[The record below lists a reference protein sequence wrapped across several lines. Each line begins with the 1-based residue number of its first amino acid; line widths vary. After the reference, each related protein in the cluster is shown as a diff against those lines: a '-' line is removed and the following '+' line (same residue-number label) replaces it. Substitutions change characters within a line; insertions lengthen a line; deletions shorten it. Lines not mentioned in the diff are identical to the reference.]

1 MRVLPAGELGLAWT
15 SGARAHDESRRTVQK
30 AAGRA
35 PPAGGETAGPCLP
48 AVWETLDLLPYMIW
62 QLPRA
67 AFVQYHSCAGGCGW
81 TGPWDGRMSL
91 KTQTSRPVLLFL
103 AVVLLENS
111 SEPHLIPPSSSE
123 VGNA

>member
-1 MRVLPAGELGLAWT
+1 MLPAGELGLAWT

-67 AFVQYHSCAGGCGW
+67 AFVQYPLLCRGLWLDRAL
-81 TGPWDGRMSL
+81 GR
-91 KTQTSRPVLLFL
+91 KNEFEDPNF
-103 AVVLLENS
+103 
-111 SEPHLIPPSSSE
+111 
-123 VGNA
+123 